1 MIITTASLKGG
12 VGKTTTAIHIAAYL
26 SAKGRVL
33 LLDNDPS
40 KYAVGYDANSDGKG
54 LPFDVL
60 PMARAMN
67 KITDYD
73 HVVIDTEAR
82 PSDADLTDYAS
93 GCDMLVVPT
102 TPAAMPIEGL
112 VLLAQKLA
120 TVPEAR
126 WKALL
131 TIVPPFPSTQ
141 GKEAREALTEAGI
154 PLFAAEIPRAVAFD
168 HASKEGVV
176 VSEMGPRGKDVWEQY
191 LAVGEEIYGDQD

>member
-1 MIITTASLKGG
+1 MIITIASLKGG
-12 VGKTTTAIHIAAYL
+12 VGKTTTAIHLAAFL
-26 SAKGRVL
+26 AAEGKTL

-40 KYAVGYDANSDGKG
+40 KYAIGYHANSEGQG

-67 KITDYD
+67 RITQYD

-82 PSDADLTDYAS
+82 PSDDDLTDYAS

-112 VLLAQKLA
+112 VLLANKLSV
-120 TVPEAR
+120 VPEAEWR
-126 WKALL
+126 ALL

-141 GKEAREALTEAGI
+141 GRETREALVEARI
-154 PLFAAEIPRAVAFD
+154 PLFEAEIPRAVAFD
-168 HASKEGVV
+168 HASKAGVL
-176 VSEMGPRGKDVWEQY
+176 VSEMGSRGKEVWGCYQ
-191 LAVGEEIYGDQD
+191 AVGREIHGR